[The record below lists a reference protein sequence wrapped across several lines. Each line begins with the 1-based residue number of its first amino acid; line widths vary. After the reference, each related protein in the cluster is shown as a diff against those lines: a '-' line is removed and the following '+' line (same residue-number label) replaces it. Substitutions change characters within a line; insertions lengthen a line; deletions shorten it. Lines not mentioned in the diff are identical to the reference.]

1 MVAEEILSDTQ
12 CGFRKGRSC
21 IDMVFTVR
29 QVVEKLYEHQQKAFL
44 VFIDLKKAYD
54 SVNRDC
60 IWAILKKAG
69 VPLH

>member
-1 MVAEEILSDTQ
+1 MAEEILPGTQ

-44 VFIDLKKAYD
+44 VFIDLKKHM
-54 SVNRDC
+54 
-60 IWAILKKAG
+60 IL
-69 VPLH
+69 